1 MWGKLQILWG
11 KCRFYRKTG
20 CKIEQM
26 EGNLFWW
33 RMIFRNKIP
42 NRVRNDTVTIFGITV
57 LQYSEWRIF
66 LILKHNMLREWLGWR
81 IRKKNDTRLKMSKDI
96 SIFNLGRK
104 NWGYTNKCIPSFIV
118 KIVFLFSFFHYKTY
132 IDCFKCIFN
141 AIVYCVYSGCIC

>member
-1 MWGKLQILWG
+1 MKCFNEYYVGKIANFMGNVGFIEKRAAKWRNRRQFIL
-11 KCRFYRKTG
+11 
-20 CKIEQM
+20 
-26 EGNLFWW
+26 W

-42 NRVRNDTVTIFGITV
+42 NRVRNDDITIFGMTDFFWFWNIT
-57 LQYSEWRIF
+57 YYAS
-66 LILKHNMLREWLGWR
+66 GWGWWN
-81 IRKKNDTRLKMSKDI
+81 RKKNDTRLKMSKDI

-104 NWGYTNKCIPSFIV
+104 NWGYTNKCIPNFIV